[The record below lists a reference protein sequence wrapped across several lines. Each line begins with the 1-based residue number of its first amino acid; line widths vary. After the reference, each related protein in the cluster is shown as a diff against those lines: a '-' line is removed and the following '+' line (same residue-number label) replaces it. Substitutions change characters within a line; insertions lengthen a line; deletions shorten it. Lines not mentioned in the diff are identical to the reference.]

1 MKTGLFLPL
10 TRERLREQEVVV
22 KKRRVVVTG
31 LGCVSPVG
39 NTPADSWE
47 ALVNGRSGISTISIF
62 DASNYP
68 SRIAAEVKGFES
80 SFPSIRQRYPKSG
93 RNVHFAIAAGTQA
106 VKDAALLEAGYDP
119 TRIGV
124 YTGAGEGHQDFELF
138 MSMVARSTSNGICD
152 LPDFNQI
159 ALRELDA
166 ATEME
171 QEPHMVAAH
180 LAAEFGFQGPNLN
193 TLTACAAAAQA
204 IGESAKLIE
213 EGLVD
218 AILTGGSS
226 SMIHPFGVTGFC
238 LLTTLSTRNDQPEC
252 ASRPF
257 DLDRNGF
264 VLGEGAGIIVLEEY
278 EAARRRGAPI
288 YAELTGYGST
298 ADAYRVTDIHPEGRG
313 AVSAMRLALQEAR
326 LNPAEVSYLNAHGT
340 STKANDALETFAIRK
355 VFGAAA
361 DQLPVSST
369 KSMTGHLVAAG
380 GGIEAV
386 FSVMAI
392 GANVVPPTINYE
404 TPDPQCDLDYVPLTA
419 RELPVSHV
427 LSNSFGFGG
436 QNVSLLFSQI

>member
-1 MKTGLFLPL
+1 M
-10 TRERLREQEVVV
+10 

-39 NTPADSWE
+39 NSPAASWD
-47 ALVNGRSGISTISIF
+47 ALLNGRSGISLISIF
-62 DASNYP
+62 DASHYP
-68 SRIAAEVKGFES
+68 ARIAAEVKGFDTE
-80 SFPSIRQRYPKSG
+80 FADVLRKYPKAG
-93 RNVHFAIAAGTQA
+93 RNAHFALGAGRQA
-106 VKDAALLEAGYDP
+106 VEDSSLLHAGYEP
-119 TRIGV
+119 GRIGV

-138 MSMVARSTSNGICD
+138 MSLVARSMKEGQCD
-152 LPDFNQI
+152 LEAFSRF
-159 ALRELDA
+159 ALNELDA

-171 QEPHMVAAH
+171 QEPHMVSAH

-204 IGESAKLIE
+204 IGESAKMIE
-213 EGLVD
+213 DGTVD
-218 AILTGGSS
+218 AVLTGGSS

-238 LLTTLSTRNDQPEC
+238 LLTTLSTRNDQPER

-264 VLGEGAGIIVLEEY
+264 VLGEGSGMVVLEEY

-298 ADAYRVTDIHPEGRG
+298 ADAYRVTDIHPNGRG
-313 AVSAMRLALQEAR
+313 AVVAMQLALDDAR
-326 LNPAEVSYLNAHGT
+326 LNPSDISYLNAHGT
-340 STKANDALETFAIRK
+340 STKANDTLETLAIRK
-355 VFGAAA
+355 VFGTSA
-361 DQLPVSST
+361 DSLPVSST

-386 FSVMAI
+386 FSVMAL
-392 GANVVPPTINYE
+392 GANAIPPTINYE
-404 TPDPQCDLDYVPLTA
+404 TPDPLCDLDYVPLHS
-419 RELPVSHV
+419 RELPVSNV

-436 QNVSLLFSQI
+436 QNVSLVFSKI

>member
-1 MKTGLFLPL
+1 M
-10 TRERLREQEVVV
+10 

-39 NTPADSWE
+39 NSPAESWN
-47 ALVNGRSGISTISIF
+47 ALLNGQSGVSAISIF

-68 SRIAAEVKGFES
+68 ARIAAEVKNFGTT
-80 SFPSIRQRYPKSG
+80 FPEVQKRYPKSG
-93 RNVHFAIAAGTQA
+93 RNIHFAIAAGAQA
-106 VKDAALLEAGYDP
+106 VRDSGLQQAGYDP
-119 TRIGV
+119 GRIGV
-124 YTGAGEGHQDFELF
+124 YTGAGEGSQDFELF
-138 MSMVARSTSNGICD
+138 MSMVARSSTDGNCD
-152 LPDFNQI
+152 LPAFNQLVL
-159 ALRELDA
+159 ANLDA
-166 ATEME
+166 AKEME
-171 QEPHMVAAH
+171 QEPHMVSAH
-180 LAAEFGFQGPNLN
+180 LAAEFGFEGPNLN

-213 EGLVD
+213 DGLLD
-218 AILTGGSS
+218 AALTGGSS

-238 LLTTLSTRNDQPEC
+238 LLTTLSTRNDDPTR

-264 VLGEGAGIIVLEEY
+264 VLGEGAGIIILEEY

-313 AVSAMRLALQEAR
+313 AVTAMKLALQEAR
-326 LNPAEVSYLNAHGT
+326 LNPSDVSYLNAHGT
-340 STKANDALETFAIRK
+340 STKANDALETLAIRK
-355 VFGAAA
+355 VFGTAA
-361 DQLPVSST
+361 DHLPVSST

-392 GANVVPPTINYE
+392 GANVIPPTMNYE